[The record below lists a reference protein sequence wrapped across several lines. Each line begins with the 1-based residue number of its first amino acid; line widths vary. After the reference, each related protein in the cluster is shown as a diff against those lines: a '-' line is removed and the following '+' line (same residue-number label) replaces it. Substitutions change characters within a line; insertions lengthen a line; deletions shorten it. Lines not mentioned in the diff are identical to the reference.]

1 MESNRNTLDDITLHQ
16 EQITQ
21 DDKNLALLA
30 HLGSLFGGF
39 IVPLILWIVKKD
51 ESKFVSEHAR
61 KSLNFQLSML
71 IYVIVSFIMV
81 FFIIGIFMMA
91 ALGVFATVVMI
102 IASVAASKGEDY
114 NYPLCIDF
122 IKS

>member
-30 HLGSLFGGF
+30 HLGTMFGGF
-39 IVPLILWIVKKD
+39 IVPLILWIVKKE
-51 ESKFVSEHAR
+51 ESRFVAEHAR
-61 KSLNFQLSML
+61 KSLNFQLSLL
-71 IYVIVSFIMV
+71 IYIIVSFIMV

-91 ALGVFATVVMI
+91 ALGVFATIVMI